1 MSRKLPHYLR
11 SERKRAGLAQSDIAA
26 LLGDQTVSKVSRY
39 ERRRRLPPL
48 LTALAYE
55 VIFGKPVAELFGG
68 TYAPIRA
75 EILRRAKLLSGKLQ
89 SSELPPRALRKESI
103 ESISTRR

>member
-11 SERKRAGLAQSDIAA
+11 SERKRAGLSQSDVAA
-26 LLGDQTVSKVSRY
+26 LLGDQTVSRVSRY
-39 ERRRRLPPL
+39 ERRRRVPPL

-55 VIFGKPVAELFGG
+55 AIFGKPVAELFGG

-75 EILRRAKLLSGKLQ
+75 EVMRRAKLLAEKLNAGQ
-89 SSELPPRALRKESI
+89 FPLHESRKGSI
-103 ESISTRR
+103 QAIATRP